1 MLPSAVVMLAT
12 ALAGMIPGGTQ
23 PARVGESRAQGSLE
37 AHLKEYE
44 DLLVTLGEQAV
55 RQPRLASPLP
65 CVAHW
70 LAGSDHVVI
79 AVSRA
84 GSGAGLERSDT
95 LRRIGGRDLTGPG
108 DDRWETAMRALPPHR
123 PSYAVEIE
131 RKGRRLRLVL
141 PCAADDARRLQE
153 ADLAMWTAVTHR
165 DWPTCVE
172 QGAAMIGTFG
182 SAISPPLM
190 VMTQCATASGMP
202 DASLT
207 ATLARALMAEMVAH
221 PGPQPDLRQQLFL
234 ALRQLDA
241 MHAAGGEDY
250 ATNLR
255 ADMAKLGIG
264 P

>member
-1 MLPSAVVMLAT
+1 MLSAAVVMLAI
-12 ALAGMIPGGTQ
+12 ALAGMIPGGRQ
-23 PARVGESRAQGSLE
+23 PVTAAESRAQSTLE
-37 AHLKEYE
+37 AHLKEYG
-44 DLLVTLGEQAV
+44 DLLVTLAEQAV

-70 LAGSDHVVI
+70 LAGNDRVVI

-95 LRRIGGRDLTGPG
+95 LQHIGGRDLTGPG
-108 DDRWETAMRALPPHR
+108 DNRWETAMRALPPNQ
-123 PSYAVEIE
+123 PSYPVEID
-131 RKGRRLRLVL
+131 RKGKRLRLVL
-141 PCAADDARRLQE
+141 PCAANDARRLQE

-165 DWPTCVE
+165 DWPACVA
-172 QGAAMIGTFG
+172 QGTSMIAAFG
-182 SAISPPLM
+182 SPISPPLM

-207 ATLARALMAEMVAH
+207 ATLARALIAEMVAH
-221 PGPQPDLRQQLFL
+221 PGPQPDLREQLFL

-255 ADMAKLGIG
+255 ADMAKLGIE